1 MWRSLNRKTKRI
13 IIIFT
18 INICIIFS
26 LFYFTVP
33 PDRLSVLNEKG
44 DHIPHYILGPYKEG
58 VTVDITCIASG
69 GNVKRY
75 AFVTGMIREN

>member
-1 MWRSLNRKTKRI
+1 MAHNIL
-13 IIIFT
+13 
-18 INICIIFS
+18 INYDVINGFRVAKFVFI
-26 LFYFTVP
+26 VP

-69 GNVKRY
+69 GN
-75 AFVTGMIREN
+75 

>member
-1 MWRSLNRKTKRI
+1 MNNHDATNVKLI
-13 IIIFT
+13 I
-18 INICIIFS
+18 
-26 LFYFTVP
+26 LLYVFTVP

-69 GNVKRY
+69 GNVHDHEHDKSIRGRY
-75 AFVTGMIREN
+75 N

>member
-1 MWRSLNRKTKRI
+1 MEINGVTSLNLWI
-13 IIIFT
+13 
-18 INICIIFS
+18 
-26 LFYFTVP
+26 LFYMFTVP

-69 GNVKRY
+69 GNVHDYSYKIKHACPRD
-75 AFVTGMIREN
+75 